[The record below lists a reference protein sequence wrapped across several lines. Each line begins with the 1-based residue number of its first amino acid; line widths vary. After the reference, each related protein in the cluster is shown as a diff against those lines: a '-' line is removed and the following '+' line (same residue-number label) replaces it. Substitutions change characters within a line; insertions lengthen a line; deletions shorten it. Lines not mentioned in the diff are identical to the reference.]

1 MPKINILILFRVS
14 NGRDRYDK
22 GDFLAKH
29 FFKTIMI
36 PLISGF
42 LNYEIQRHLED
53 IPVLI
58 DNAIKVT
65 EEAVFW
71 ETIKK
76 ASLGKF
82 PLNLDF

>member
-1 MPKINILILFRVS
+1 
-14 NGRDRYDK
+14 
-22 GDFLAKH
+22 
-29 FFKTIMI
+29 MI

-42 LNYEIQRHLED
+42 LNYEIQRPLED
-53 IPVLI
+53 VPILI

>member
-1 MPKINILILFRVS
+1 MS
-14 NGRDRYDK
+14 NGRDGYDEK

-29 FFKTIMI
+29 FFKTITI

-42 LNYEIQRHLED
+42 LNFEIQRHIEE

-58 DNAIKVT
+58 DDAVKVT
-65 EEAVFW
+65 ENALFW

-82 PLNLDF
+82 PLCFDF

>member
-1 MPKINILILFRVS
+1 MTKKVTSQLL
-14 NGRDRYDK
+14 
-22 GDFLAKH
+22 KH
-29 FFKTIMI
+29 FFKTIRI

-42 LNYEIQRHLED
+42 LNYEIQRHLEE

-58 DNAIKVT
+58 DDAVKVT

-82 PLNLDF
+82 PLPFDFKL